1 MSDQTITYTF
11 NWWLEFVQEHDDSAL
26 ASKLHLQNERIAKL
40 EGELRDAREALEEI
54 AEGKGRYNTD
64 PLTHASN
71 TVEDMIALAVE
82 ALANKQESVAPYGS
96 LDGLLADTEQENTK

>member
-40 EGELRDAREALEEI
+40 EGELRDARAALQEI
-54 AEGKGRYNTD
+54 VKGEGRFSTD
-64 PLTHASN
+64 RLTHAHN
-71 TVEDMIALAVE
+71 TIEDMISLATE
-82 ALANKQESVAPYGS
+82 ALANKQER
-96 LDGLLADTEQENTK
+96 DDER

>member
-40 EGELRDAREALEEI
+40 EGANRHLHTLIQENMGVRNEFQNWDDYEPPVA
-54 AEGKGRYNTD
+54 
-64 PLTHASN
+64 
-71 TVEDMIALAVE
+71 
-82 ALANKQESVAPYGS
+82 ANKQE
-96 LDGLLADTEQENTK
+96 TE